1 MGRIRSGRRRASE
14 PTGQSSAG
22 HELRSSGRAHCQAIE
37 RRMSYTLTT
46 PLYYVNDRAH
56 LGSTYTTLACDA
68 IARYQRLC
76 GLEVTFIT
84 GCDEHGQKIQRT
96 AEAAGLSPQAHCDRV
111 SEGYRDLWER
121 WQISNNRFIRTTD
134 PRHHQLVEQFF
145 ARVEASGDVL
155 EGRQQ
160 GWYCVACEE
169 FKDDPHEAQDPEC
182 PIHRK
187 PLEWRDE
194 LNLFF
199 RLSRYQNQIEEL
211 IRRPGFIAPASR
223 QREVENFVAQG
234 LRDFSISRIDL
245 PWGIPVPGH
254 AGHTF
259 YVWFDA
265 LLGYLSAL
273 LQSDAARTGES
284 LDAEHPVDLD
294 QVLQR
299 GWPAQL
305 HVIGKDILRFH
316 AVYWPAMLLSAGLPL
331 PERVFGHG
339 FLTREGQ
346 KMGKSLGNVL
356 DPEVLLERCGRDA
369 VRWYLLRD
377 IPFGED
383 GDFQQQRFSDL
394 VNNDLAN
401 TIGNLLNRTS
411 SMARKW
417 FGEAVP
423 AAGDAACSS
432 HPLAQTA
439 GQVASQFREAMDQ
452 LEFRPAA
459 EAILQLATA
468 ANGYLNERA
477 PWTAMKQP
485 GQEGQVGQDLYA
497 VLECCRLV
505 AVLLSP
511 LLPDLSARMLE
522 QLALEPFD
530 SASPADGAS
539 PWISALA
546 WGGLPAGQHLPTSQP
561 VMQRLDL
568 DGPL

>member
-1 MGRIRSGRRRASE
+1 
-14 PTGQSSAG
+14 
-22 HELRSSGRAHCQAIE
+22 
-37 RRMSYTLTT
+37 MSYTLTT

-76 GLEVTFIT
+76 GESVTFIT

-96 AEAAGLSPQAHCDRV
+96 AEAAGLTPQAHCDRV
-111 SEGYRDLWER
+111 SEGYRQLWQQ
-121 WQISNNRFIRTTD
+121 WQISNNRFIRTTE
-134 PRHHQLVEQFF
+134 PRHRALVEQFF
-145 ARVEASGDVL
+145 ARVEANGDVL

-169 FKDDPHEAQDPEC
+169 FKDDAHEAQDPEC
-182 PIHRK
+182 AIHRK

-199 RLSRYQNQIEEL
+199 RLSRYQEQIEEL
-211 IRRPGFIAPASR
+211 IRRPGFITPASR
-223 QREVENFVAQG
+223 QKEVENFVAQG

-273 LQSDAARTGES
+273 LDPDQ
-284 LDAEHPVDLD
+284 PVELEA
-294 QVLQR
+294 VLQR

-356 DPEVLLERCGRDA
+356 NPEVLLERCGRDA

-377 IPFGED
+377 IPFGDD

-394 VNNDLAN
+394 VNSDLAN

-417 FGEAVP
+417 FAEAVP
-423 AAGDAACSS
+423 PAADAGAD
-432 HPLAQTA
+432 HPLAQA
-439 GQVASQFREAMDQ
+439 ACQAAAQFGEAMER

-459 EAILQLATA
+459 EAILQLASA
-468 ANGYLNERA
+468 ANGYLNDRA
-477 PWTAMKQP
+477 PWSAMKQP
-485 GQEGQVGQDLYA
+485 GQEQQVGSDLYA
-497 VLECCRLV
+497 VLESSRLV
-505 AVLLSP
+505 AVLLAP
-511 LLPDLSARMLE
+511 LLPELSARMLE
-522 QLALEPFD
+522 QLGLEPFD
-530 SASPADGAS
+530 SERTAAGPS
-539 PWISALA
+539 PWRSALT
-546 WGGLPAGQHLPTSQP
+546 WGGLPAGQPLPPPQP
-561 VMQRLDL
+561 VMQRLEL

>member
-1 MGRIRSGRRRASE
+1 M
-14 PTGQSSAG
+14 T
-22 HELRSSGRAHCQAIE
+22 
-37 RRMSYTLTT
+37 YTLTT

-56 LGSTYTTLACDA
+56 LGSAYTTLACDA
-68 IARYQRLC
+68 VARYQRLM
-76 GLEVTFIT
+76 GESVTFIT

-96 AEAAGLSPQAHCDRV
+96 AEAAGLSPQAHCDAI
-111 SEGYRDLWER
+111 SEGYRDLWSR
-121 WQISNNRFIRTTD
+121 WQISNDRFIRTTD
-134 PRHHQLVEQFF
+134 PRHRKLVGQFF
-145 ARVEASGDVL
+145 ARVQASGDVV

-169 FKDDPHEAQDPEC
+169 FKDDAPGSEDPEC

-194 LNLFF
+194 VNLFF
-199 RLSRYQNQIEEL
+199 RLSHYQDQIEAL
-211 IRRPGFIAPASR
+211 IRQPGFIAPASR
-223 QREVENFVAQG
+223 QKEVENFVAQG

-265 LLGYLSAL
+265 LLGYLTAL
-273 LQSDAARTGES
+273 LDP
-284 LDAEHPVDLD
+284 AEPVVLE
-294 QVLQR
+294 QVLER

-377 IPFGED
+377 IPFGDD
-383 GDFQQQRFSDL
+383 GDFQQQRFIDL

-411 SMARKW
+411 SMARRW
-417 FGEAVP
+417 FADAVP
-423 AAGDAACSS
+423 PAGAAAKCD
-432 HPLAQTA
+432 HPLAVAALAAGNTVNTA
-439 GQVASQFREAMDQ
+439 LGDLDFR
-452 LEFRPAA
+452 RAA
-459 EAILQLATA
+459 EATLQLAIA
-468 ANGYLNERA
+468 ANGFLNDRA
-477 PWTAMKQP
+477 PWKQMKLE
-485 GQEGQVGQDLYA
+485 GQEQLVAADLYA
-497 VLECCRLV
+497 VLEATRLV
-505 AVLLSP
+505 AVLLAP
-511 LLPDLSARMLE
+511 LLPELSDRMLI
-522 QLALEPFD
+522 QLGQEPFD
-530 SASPADGAS
+530 SAQLASATAPSSNPPAWLVAQQ
-539 PWISALA
+539 
-546 WGGLPAGQHLPTSQP
+546 WGQLEPGLPLIEPQP
-561 VMQRLDL
+561 VMLRLEL
-568 DGPL
+568 ESPL

>member
-1 MGRIRSGRRRASE
+1 
-14 PTGQSSAG
+14 
-22 HELRSSGRAHCQAIE
+22 
-37 RRMSYTLTT
+37 MSYSLTT

-56 LGSTYTTLACDA
+56 LGSTYTTIACDA
-68 IARYQRLC
+68 IARHQRLR
-76 GLEVTFIT
+76 GETVTFIT

-96 AEAAGLSPQAHCDRV
+96 AEAAGLTPQAHCDAV
-111 SEGYRDLWER
+111 SDGYRDLWRR
-121 WQISNNRFIRTTD
+121 WQISNDRFIRTTD
-134 PRHHQLVEQFF
+134 PRHRLLVEQFF
-145 ARVEASGDVL
+145 ARVEASGDVV

-199 RLSRYQNQIEEL
+199 RLSRYQAEIEAL
-211 IRRPGFIAPASR
+211 IARPGFIAPASR
-223 QREVENFVAQG
+223 QREVVNFVAQG
-234 LRDFSISRIDL
+234 LRDFSISRVDL

-254 AGHTF
+254 PGHTF

-265 LLGYLSAL
+265 LLGYLTAL
-273 LQSDAARTGES
+273 LDPQE
-284 LDAEHPVDLD
+284 PVELE
-294 QVLQR
+294 QLLKR
-299 GWPAQL
+299 GWPARL

-356 DPEVLLERCGRDA
+356 DPEVLLERCGSDA

-377 IPFGED
+377 IPFGDD
-383 GDFQQQRFSDL
+383 GDFQQQRFCDL

-417 FGEAVP
+417 FGDAVP
-423 AAGDAACSS
+423 TVADAADVAPSQALV
-432 HPLAQTA
+432 LAAQQA
-439 GQVASQFREAMDQ
+439 CDQVNRHLGD
-452 LEFRPAA
+452 LEFRNAA
-459 EAILQLATA
+459 EAIVLLAGA

-477 PWTAMKQP
+477 PWKAMKEPQ
-485 GQEGQVGQDLYA
+485 QAQTVAADLYA
-497 VLECCRLV
+497 VLEASRLV
-505 AVLLSP
+505 AVLLAP
-511 LLPDLSARMLE
+511 LLPDLSARMLV
-522 QLALEPFD
+522 QLGQVPFE
-530 SASPADGAS
+530 SGSGAS
-539 PWISALA
+539 EDGRWLAAQA
-546 WGGLPAGQHLPTSQP
+546 WGLLQPGLPLPRPEP
-561 VMQRLDL
+561 VMQRLEL
-568 DGPL
+568 DSPL

>member
-1 MGRIRSGRRRASE
+1 
-14 PTGQSSAG
+14 
-22 HELRSSGRAHCQAIE
+22 
-37 RRMSYTLTT
+37 MSYTLTT

-68 IARYQRLC
+68 IARYQRLR
-76 GLEVTFIT
+76 GERVTFIT

-96 AEAAGLSPQAHCDRV
+96 AEAAGLSPQTHCDLV
-111 SEGYRDLWER
+111 SEGYRDLWRR
-121 WQISNNRFIRTTD
+121 WQISNDRFIRTTA
-134 PRHHQLVEQFF
+134 PRHRQLVEQFF

-182 PIHRK
+182 PIHRR

-199 RLSRYQNQIEEL
+199 RLSRYQGQIEEL
-211 IRRPGFIAPASR
+211 IRRPGFIAPPSR
-223 QREVENFVAQG
+223 QKEVENFVAQG

-254 AGHTF
+254 QGHTF

-273 LQSDAARTGES
+273 LQPEAAEPAQQSD
-284 LDAEHPVDLD
+284 HPQPVDLD

-356 DPEVLLERCGRDA
+356 DPVVLLERCGRDA

-377 IPFGED
+377 IPFGDD
-383 GDFQQQRFSDL
+383 GDFQQQRFIDL

-417 FGEAVP
+417 FAGAVP
-423 AAGDAACSS
+423 PAGDAAGPD
-432 HPLAQTA
+432 HPLALTA
-439 GQVASQFREAMDQ
+439 AAAVDQFRQAMDR

-459 EAILQLATA
+459 EAILQLAAA

-477 PWTAMKQP
+477 PWSAMKQP
-485 GQEGQVGQDLYA
+485 GQEAEVGADLYA
-497 VLECCRLV
+497 VLESSRLV
-505 AVLLSP
+505 ALLLAP
-511 LLPDLSARMLE
+511 LLPELSGRMLE
-522 QLALEPFD
+522 QLGQAPVH
-530 SASPADGAS
+530 SAGTDGGADGAS
-539 PWISALA
+539 WPRALA
-546 WGGLPAGQHLPTSQP
+546 WGGLPAGHPLPPPQP
-561 VMQRLDL
+561 VMQRLEL